1 MLLICYDDQ
10 GKETPRIGGEEG
22 GVEICDAEML
32 DELTT
37 SRGELKVRTVS
48 FSEDRAGQV
57 NLILSVFYVY
67 LVLSMYET

>member
-1 MLLICYDDQ
+1 M
-10 GKETPRIGGEEG
+10 
-22 GVEICDAEML
+22 EICDAEML